1 MKKSRK
7 AMKPYALMIALGR
20 AKVAKLNGKLV
31 VLVKLRG

>member
-7 AMKPYALMIALGR
+7 AMKPYARMIALGY

-31 VLVKLRG
+31 VLVKMRS